1 MFFISRGRIKS
12 HHRIKEYHMNYIL
25 PATTRKVPMCTDE
38 KVNAQIRQQ
47 SIQSIGADESK
58 SDKALAERIEKLDR
72 EWDTERFLET
82 NASLIIFAG
91 SLIGILTR
99 NYYWFLLPG
108 FISFFLLQH
117 ALLGWC
123 PPLPLIR
130 KAGIRTAEE
139 ICREKTALKVLR
151 GDFGEAPLNARM
163 LIEIVEKQ

>member
-1 MFFISRGRIKS
+1 
-12 HHRIKEYHMNYIL
+12 MNHIL
-25 PATTRKVPMCTDE
+25 PATTRKVPMCTS
-38 KVNAQIRQQ
+38 KKINAQIRQQ
-47 SIQSIGADESK
+47 SIQSIGANESQ
-58 SDKALAERIEKLDR
+58 SDISLTERIEKLDR

-91 SLIGILTR
+91 SLVGILTR
-99 NYYWFLLPG
+99 NFYWFLLPG

-139 ICREKTALKVLR
+139 ICKEKTALKVLR
-151 GDFGEAPLNARM
+151 GDFGEDPQDARM
-163 LIEIVEKQ
+163 LLEIVEKQQ